1 MSTIERDTQM
11 LKAISSHSILKK
23 QKQNIK
29 NDMKNSMD
37 EIFQQDLNKE
47 EKVNGFILRLS
58 CLNSRNIHWF

>member
-1 MSTIERDTQM
+1 M